1 MRRRKVNWDEEIKK
15 SEEIRRKGLR
25 LTLVTFI
32 MALFWLFGM
41 KHMHKEWSW
50 GSALWV
56 ILFFM
61 GGALLIFCVAG
72 KRK

>member
-25 LTLVTFI
+25 LTLVTFL

-41 KHMHKEWSW
+41 GHMHKEWSW

-56 ILFFM
+56 ILFLM